1 MANLQERR
9 DEMRE
14 RDEREMREREVKLTL
29 TLPSNVRQGWGKGIL
44 IKYKYLNLTEESCCL
59 LTPTCRLLGGFCD
72 KTCLLGCCFHM
83 SGW

>member
-44 IKYKYLNLTEESCCL
+44 IKYKYLNLTEESCCQ
-59 LTPTCRLLGGFCD
+59 LTPTCRQDLSSRMMLSH
-72 KTCLLGCCFHM
+72 LRLV
-83 SGW
+83 SW